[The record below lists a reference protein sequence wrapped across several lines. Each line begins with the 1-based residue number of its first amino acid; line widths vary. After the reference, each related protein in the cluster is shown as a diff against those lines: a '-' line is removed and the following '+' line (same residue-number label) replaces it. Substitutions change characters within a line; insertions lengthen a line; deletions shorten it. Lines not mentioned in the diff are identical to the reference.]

1 MTIPRAYFSLLT
13 IGDSFV
19 ALGGVTAEGYTAEVE
34 EFFTQTW
41 IPQNLDLTARSSYAA
56 LLLPSSPSTTTTTTT
71 EASVVRLPA
80 SPSGSSGPSQTLSD
94 FHSAFGSLPLQPPQ
108 FHDISNCLYKRKHRY
123 MRNVKSHH
131 SFSIL

>member
-1 MTIPRAYFSLLT
+1 MKIPRAYFSLLT

-56 LLLPSSPSTTTTTTT
+56 LLLPSSPSTTTTTT

-80 SPSGSSGPSQTLSD
+80 SPSVSSGSSQTFSD
-94 FHSAFGSLPLQPPQ
+94 FHLVLLLVRSGNL
-108 FHDISNCLYKRKHRY
+108 N
-123 MRNVKSHH
+123 N
-131 SFSIL
+131 

>member
-1 MTIPRAYFSLLT
+1 MAI
-13 IGDSFV
+13 
-19 ALGGVTAEGYTAEVE
+19 GGVTAEGYTAEVE

-94 FHSAFGSLPLQPPQ
+94 FHLAFGSLPLQPPQ
-108 FHDISNCLYKRKHRY
+108 FHDISNCLYE
-123 MRNVKSHH
+123 RNIATCETSKAITL
-131 SFSIL
+131 FSIL